1 MNMNNQ
7 ATEGMS
13 KWKVLVVDDDHDIL
27 SLVKGFLRRES
38 YQVETTDNAS
48 VAWEKLNQPVSSFDF
63 VILDRI
69 MPGMS
74 GLELLRK
81 IKADSRLRSI
91 PIIMQSGASSPEEI
105 AEGIEAGVFY
115 YLTKPFSPEALLAIS
130 RAVIADIN
138 FRAEVATQAARY
150 LKSLLYFTYAEIQ
163 FSTLEDINSV
173 VGILAA
179 MCPDPE
185 SASSGLLE
193 LLLNAIEHGNLG
205 ITYEE
210 KKQLM
215 LDNRWED
222 EVRRRLALPEYINR
236 VAKVNFERKEN
247 SLEFRITD
255 QGNGFDWTQYLNLDP
270 QRSLD
275 PNGRGIAMA
284 RRISFS
290 SIEYQGAGNIV
301 VAIISTSARQY

>member
-115 YLTKPFSPEALLAIS
+115 YLTKP
-130 RAVIADIN
+130 
-138 FRAEVATQAARY
+138 
-150 LKSLLYFTYAEIQ
+150 
-163 FSTLEDINSV
+163 
-173 VGILAA
+173 
-179 MCPDPE
+179 
-185 SASSGLLE
+185 
-193 LLLNAIEHGNLG
+193 
-205 ITYEE
+205 
-210 KKQLM
+210 
-215 LDNRWED
+215 
-222 EVRRRLALPEYINR
+222 
-236 VAKVNFERKEN
+236 
-247 SLEFRITD
+247 
-255 QGNGFDWTQYLNLDP
+255 
-270 QRSLD
+270 
-275 PNGRGIAMA
+275 
-284 RRISFS
+284 
-290 SIEYQGAGNIV
+290 
-301 VAIISTSARQY
+301 